1 MVGIIH
7 IPAGGFM
14 HYLFDDTPERCPDC
28 GTTEA
33 LPIVYGAPSEEM
45 IIASQLQKI
54 VLGGPDEP
62 EDGALWRCQA
72 KNCRR
77 DFS

>member
-1 MVGIIH
+1 
-7 IPAGGFM
+7 M
-14 HYLFDDTPERCPDC
+14 HDLFDDTPGRCPDC

-62 EDGALWRCQA
+62 EHAAQWRCQGE
-72 KNCRR
+72 NCRR